1 MKYRSRTDIVK
12 LILEAANGGGANKS
26 KLMYKAFLSFAQLKE
41 YVTLLLEN
49 GLLGYEEGNHFYRT
63 TDKGMRLLQ
72 IYNRMEELTLVIRPG
87 KEVRKIQL
95 PNFLIP
101 ILFIID

>member
-12 LILEAANGGGANKS
+12 LILEAQNGGGANKS

-49 GLLGYEEGNHFYRT
+49 GLLGHEEGNHFYRT

-72 IYNRMEELTLVIRPG
+72 IYNRMEDLTLVIKCG
-87 KEVRKIQL
+87 KEAQK
-95 PNFLIP
+95 FDYHT
-101 ILFIID
+101 F

>member
-49 GLLGYEEGNHFYRT
+49 GLIEYEEDKHSYRT
-63 TDKGMRLLQ
+63 TGKGIHLLQ
-72 IYNRMEELTLVIRPG
+72 IYNRMEELLSNIHLNEIRESPSIF
-87 KEVRKIQL
+87 VRT
-95 PNFLIP
+95 NS
-101 ILFIID
+101 IIR

>member
-72 IYNRMEELTLVIRPG
+72 IYNRMEELTLVIRSG
-87 KEVRKIQL
+87 KELQKFNYQT
-95 PNFLIP
+95 F
-101 ILFIID
+101 

>member
-49 GLLGYEEGNHFYRT
+49 GLLGYEEDNHFYRT

-72 IYNRMEELTLVIRPG
+72 IYNRMEELTLVIKSG
-87 KEVRKIQL
+87 KEQKFNYQT
-95 PNFLIP
+95 F
-101 ILFIID
+101 

>member
-49 GLLGYEEGNHFYRT
+49 GLLGHEEGNHFYRT
-63 TDKGMRLLQ
+63 TDQGMRLLQ
-72 IYNRMEELTLVIRPG
+72 IYNRMEELTLVIKCG
-87 KEVRKIQL
+87 KEAQK
-95 PNFLIP
+95 FDYHT
-101 ILFIID
+101 F

>member
-72 IYNRMEELTLVIRPG
+72 IYNRMEELTLVIKSG
-87 KEVRKIQL
+87 KEAQKSDYHT
-95 PNFLIP
+95 F
-101 ILFIID
+101 

>member
-49 GLLGYEEGNHFYRT
+49 GAN
-63 TDKGMRLLQ
+63 
-72 IYNRMEELTLVIRPG
+72 
-87 KEVRKIQL
+87 IQS
-95 PNFLIP
+95 NGGANSSN
-101 ILFIID
+101 